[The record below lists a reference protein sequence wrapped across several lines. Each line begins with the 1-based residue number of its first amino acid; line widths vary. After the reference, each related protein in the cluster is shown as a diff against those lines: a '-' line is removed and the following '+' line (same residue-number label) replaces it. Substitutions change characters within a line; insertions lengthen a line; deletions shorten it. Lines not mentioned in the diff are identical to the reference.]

1 MTENSKESQKA
12 QEKKNVFSKI
22 KETIDD
28 KEEQLE
34 ILGTFIRLGVMVWA
48 GFIISLNYVS
58 FPGLSKDGGPKD
70 ITFIASVFT
79 GCLATFSVDVGKK
92 KKEGK
97 DGSKPSAA
105 IPTQILRIDIG
116 STAAGDRDLA
126 SRGSRVIHVHSDFQT
141 LRFKLPDTGIYFE
154 NFEFGICVLP
164 STILIFYFCCD

>member
-1 MTENSKESQKA
+1 MTENSKESQKTP
-12 QEKKNVFSKI
+12 QKKNVFSKI
-22 KETIDD
+22 KDSIDD

-97 DGSKPSAA
+97 DGSKSPSAL
-105 IPTQILRIDIG
+105 PTQILRIEQAPIKIVTE
-116 STAAGDRDLA
+116 STSKKD
-126 SRGSRVIHVHSDFQT
+126 V
-141 LRFKLPDTGIYFE
+141 
-154 NFEFGICVLP
+154 
-164 STILIFYFCCD
+164 

>member
-1 MTENSKESQKA
+1 MTENLKESSKT

-22 KETIDD
+22 KESIDD

-58 FPGLSKDGGPKD
+58 FPGLAKDGGPKD

-92 KKEGK
+92 KNDGK
-97 DGSKPSAA
+97 DGSKPPSSSL
-105 IPTQILRIDIG
+105 PTQILRIEQAPIKIVTET
-116 STAAGDRDLA
+116 S
-126 SRGSRVIHVHSDFQT
+126 SKKNV
-141 LRFKLPDTGIYFE
+141 
-154 NFEFGICVLP
+154 
-164 STILIFYFCCD
+164 

>member
-97 DGSKPSAA
+97 DGSKSPSSSL
-105 IPTQILRIDIG
+105 PTQILRIEQAPIKIVTE
-116 STAAGDRDLA
+116 STSKKD
-126 SRGSRVIHVHSDFQT
+126 V
-141 LRFKLPDTGIYFE
+141 
-154 NFEFGICVLP
+154 
-164 STILIFYFCCD
+164 

>member
-22 KETIDD
+22 KETIYD

-34 ILGTFIRLGVMVWA
+34 ILGTFIRLGVMGWA

-97 DGSKPSAA
+97 DGSKSSSAL
-105 IPTQILRIDIG
+105 PTQILRIEQAPIKIVTE
-116 STAAGDRDLA
+116 STSKKD
-126 SRGSRVIHVHSDFQT
+126 V
-141 LRFKLPDTGIYFE
+141 
-154 NFEFGICVLP
+154 
-164 STILIFYFCCD
+164 

>member
-1 MTENSKESQKA
+1 MTENLKESSKT

-22 KETIDD
+22 KESIDD

-58 FPGLSKDGGPKD
+58 FPGLAKDGGPKD

-92 KKEGK
+92 KKEDK
-97 DGSKPSAA
+97 EGSKASS
-105 IPTQILRIDIG
+105 IPTQTIRIEQAPLRI
-116 STAAGDRDLA
+116 T
-126 SRGSRVIHVHSDFQT
+126 T
-141 LRFKLPDTGIYFE
+141 DTKK
-154 NFEFGICVLP
+154 NV
-164 STILIFYFCCD
+164 

>member
-1 MTENSKESQKA
+1 MTENSKESQKTP
-12 QEKKNVFSKI
+12 QKKNVFSKI
-22 KETIDD
+22 KDTIDD

-48 GFIISLNYVS
+48 GFIISLNYVA

-97 DGSKPSAA
+97 DGSKSPSAL
-105 IPTQILRIDIG
+105 PTQILRIEQAPIKIVTE
-116 STAAGDRDLA
+116 STSKKD
-126 SRGSRVIHVHSDFQT
+126 V
-141 LRFKLPDTGIYFE
+141 
-154 NFEFGICVLP
+154 
-164 STILIFYFCCD
+164 

>member
-22 KETIDD
+22 KEPIDD

-34 ILGTFIRLGVMVWA
+34 ILGPFIRLGVMVWA

-97 DGSKPSAA
+97 DGSKHH
-105 IPTQILRIDIG
+105 QRYLR
-116 STAAGDRDLA
+116 RYY
-126 SRGSRVIHVHSDFQT
+126 V
-141 LRFKLPDTGIYFE
+141 
-154 NFEFGICVLP
+154 
-164 STILIFYFCCD
+164 